1 MLTAADG
8 LLQMLTLEHD
18 LQVSNADRESLIKDV
33 SNLRHQLTQLEE
45 DRKGLADEYINLKT
59 SYMTLS
65 DNIEQE
71 VSLYVYGRL

>member
-1 MLTAADG
+1 
-8 LLQMLTLEHD
+8 MLTLEHD

>member
-1 MLTAADG
+1 
-8 LLQMLTLEHD
+8 MLTLEHD

-71 VSLYVYGRL
+71 VSLYVYKRL